1 MLRLQLFGAG
11 HAWYGDR
18 PVAGFP
24 SQHPGLL
31 LCYLVLN
38 RHLPHQREQLAT
50 VFWGDHASQEAR
62 KYLRH
67 VLWRLRQ
74 NLEMAGAVP
83 NQYLSVGDEAVTF
96 LPSAPYLLD
105 TEVFEATLSNYQRTR
120 GEKLLPEQAADI
132 ERVVH
137 LYTGDLLKDVDADWC
152 LHNREH
158 LRLLFLNALDKLML
172 YYGAQGDYESALI
185 CGEQILTCDNTR
197 EKIHQRIIQFHWMS
211 GNRSAAIAQY
221 KQCVQ
226 ILRDEMDIDPME
238 QTQRLYQLIL
248 HTEPDLSQALPPRN
262 RAASV
267 MPDASANLSGPLG
280 NELIRRIHH
289 LQAVVAQSSSELRAL
304 EQFVNTL
311 LQSDQP

>member
-11 HAWYGDR
+11 HAWYADR
-18 PVAGFP
+18 PLPGFP
-24 SQHPGLL
+24 SQHPSLL

-38 RHLPHQREQLAT
+38 RHLPHQRERLAT
-50 VFWGDHASQEAR
+50 VFWDDYASHAAR

-67 VLWRLRQ
+67 VLWRLRH
-74 NLEMAGAVP
+74 NLEAVGAAP
-83 NQYLSVGDEAVTF
+83 NQYLVVEDEAIAF
-96 LPSAPYLLD
+96 LPSVPYMLD
-105 TEVFEATLSNYQRTR
+105 TETFEVTLSNYQKTR
-120 GEKLLPEQAADI
+120 GERLLPEQAADI
-132 ERVVH
+132 EKTIR
-137 LYTGDLLKDVDADWC
+137 LYTGDLLEEVDADWC
-152 LHNREH
+152 LHDREH

-172 YYGAQGDYESALI
+172 YYGAQGDYESALK
-185 CGEQILTCDNTR
+185 CGEQILACDNTR
-197 EKIHQRIIQFHWMS
+197 EKIHQRIIQFHWLS

-289 LQAVVAQSSSELRAL
+289 LQAVVAQSSSELYAL